1 MIRDGQFIRE
11 ELPRI
16 GAFYNPELKQREY
29 TYEELFFQDV
39 FLQSNAFKPNIIKK
53 LVIDLFE
60 KH

>member
-11 ELPRI
+11 ELPKI

-29 TYEELFFQDV
+29 THEELFFQDV
-39 FLQSNAFKPNIIKK
+39 FLATNAFKPNIIKK